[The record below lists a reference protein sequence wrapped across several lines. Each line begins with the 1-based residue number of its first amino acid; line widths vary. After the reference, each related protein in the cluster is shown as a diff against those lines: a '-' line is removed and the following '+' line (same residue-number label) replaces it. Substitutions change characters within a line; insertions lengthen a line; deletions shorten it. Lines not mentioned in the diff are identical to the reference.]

1 MFWRSPKGRSSS
13 SNWPRCNASLEG
25 EVVDLGKIVG
35 EAKSNLWLHVHEI
48 KQPGKSSFVAT
59 DPEGCWMPF
68 LIQQFVLEEVPE
80 K

>member
-1 MFWRSPKGRSSS
+1 MFWRNPKGRSSS
-13 SNWPRCNASLEG
+13 SNWPRCNASLKG

-59 DPEGCWMPF
+59 EPEGCWMPF

-80 K
+80 Q